1 MKSLY
6 SHIPFCSRKCPYCD
20 FFSQVAGHGEI
31 AEYCRLLYRHLELVR
46 REYPQSGPLETI
58 FFGGGTPSLLS
69 AAQIAGLLATTER
82 LFGFA
87 ADIEVTLEA
96 NPGTL
101 AGADLAAYRSAGV
114 NRLSLGV
121 QALDDG
127 HLQRLGRIHSAAQAV
142 DSYRQA
148 RSAGFT
154 NISLD
159 LIFALPGQDLDDLR
173 RQANALFDLRPEHLS
188 LYGLTY
194 EEGTPF
200 GERYKR
206 GELTDCDEDLYVEQY
221 RLLHQLGEAAGYEHY
236 EISNFA
242 RPGFRCRHNQVY
254 WQQRGC
260 LAVGCGAHGFSA
272 QGWGQRFAIP
282 SDLAVYREKITR
294 GENPA
299 LLLEEHSR
307 DEAMSEYVYLALR
320 TRDGVGLAAFEKR
333 FGADFQSEFADA
345 LGAIGEHLVYE
356 DGAVRLK
363 LSGWLIYDHLVSHF
377 LA

>member
-6 SHIPFCSRKCPYCD
+6 FHIPFCSRKCPYCD
-20 FFSQVAGHGEI
+20 FFSQVASSSEI
-31 AEYCRLLYRHLELVR
+31 ADYCRLLHRHLELVR

-58 FFGGGTPSLLS
+58 FFGGGTPSLL
-69 AAQIAGLLATTER
+69 AAEQVGGLLSLTEK

-101 AGADLAAYRSAGV
+101 AGADLVAYRSAGV

-127 HLQRLGRIHSAAQAV
+127 HLRRLGRIHSAAQAV
-142 DSYRQA
+142 DSYLQA

-159 LIFALPGQDLDDLR
+159 LIFALPGQGLADLR
-173 RQANALFDLRPEHLS
+173 HQATLLLELNPEHLS

-200 GERYKR
+200 GERYER
-206 GELTDCDEDLYVEQY
+206 GELIACDEDLYVEQY

-260 LAVGCGAHGFSA
+260 LAVGCGAHGFSER
-272 QGWGQRFAIP
+272 GWGQRFAVA
-282 SDLAVYREKITR
+282 SDLAVYRDRIAR
-294 GENPA
+294 DENPA
-299 LLLEEHSR
+299 QLLEEHR
-307 DEAMSEYVYLALR
+307 REEAMSEYVYLALR
-320 TRDGVGLAAFEKR
+320 TRDGIDLAAFEKR
-333 FGADFQSEFADA
+333 FAADFQREFADA
-345 LGAIGEHLVYE
+345 LETIGEHLVYE
-356 DGAVRLK
+356 DGSVRLK
-363 LSGWLIYDHLVSHF
+363 LSGWLIYDHLISHF